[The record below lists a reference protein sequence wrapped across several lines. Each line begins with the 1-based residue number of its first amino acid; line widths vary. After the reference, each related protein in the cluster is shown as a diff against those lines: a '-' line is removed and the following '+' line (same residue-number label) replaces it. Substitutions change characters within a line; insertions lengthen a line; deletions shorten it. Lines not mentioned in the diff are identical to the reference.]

1 MTTTITINPPSDI
14 RNLAVFLEKM
24 NKDSSSHVGYCGE
37 ARGEIYQTLLQDF
50 SDLDLSQSFAVAS
63 KEGRIVGAIGLDID
77 KDSFSAEA
85 WGPFISDEID
95 DPYVVD
101 ELLAA
106 VISYSS
112 IQLKQINF
120 FLNKKNT
127 RGKEFVLKH
136 GGVEKGHHTILLA
149 QREGLGEVDVDEIK
163 KYSPSY
169 EQTFSALH
177 EAAFPSTYYSA
188 QEILS
193 RQNDMNQLFIM
204 TNGDQ
209 CIKGYVYI
217 EAQPQHGEGSI
228 EYIAVSNQNRKQGVG
243 TKLTKF
249 ALTNLFSFKEI
260 EEISLCVEKEN
271 ERALNLYR
279 AAGFKMKHEL
289 IHFEITFPEC
299 EGKFHD
305 NQK

>member
-14 RNLAVFLEKM
+14 RDLAVFLGKM
-24 NKDSSSHVGYCGE
+24 NIDSSSHVGYCGE
-37 ARGEIYQTLLQDF
+37 AEEGIYQTLLNDF
-50 SDLDLSQSFAVAS
+50 SDLDLSQSFAVAYE
-63 KEGRIVGAIGLDID
+63 KGRIVGAIGLDID
-77 KDSFSAEA
+77 KADFSAEV
-85 WGPFISDEID
+85 WGPFISDKID
-95 DPYVVD
+95 DPYVID

-112 IQLKQINF
+112 IQLKHISF

-136 GGVEKGHHTILLA
+136 GGIEKGHHEILLA
-149 QREGLGEVDVDEIK
+149 RRDELGEVDVDEIE
-163 KYSPSY
+163 KYSPQY
-169 EQTFSALH
+169 EQSFSELH
-177 EAAFPSTYYSA
+177 KAAFPSTYYNA

-193 RQNDMNQLFIM
+193 RQNEMNQLFIM

-209 CIKGYVYI
+209 YIKGYVYI
-217 EAQPQHGEGSI
+217 EAQPLHDVGSI

-243 TKLTKF
+243 TRLIKY
-249 ALTNLFSFKEI
+249 ALVNLFLFKEI
-260 EEISLCVEKEN
+260 EKISLCVEKEN
-271 ERALNLYR
+271 ERAIKLYR

-289 IHFEITFPEC
+289 IHFKITFSGC
-299 EGKFHD
+299 EEVFHD